1 MTQSTATDVNP
12 GEFTSP
18 DFVLFVVSS
27 YSVSRRRIEQLRAT
41 VRDHAGVAADLIRLD
56 TNGPDLLTALDD
68 RVAQGYRS
76 IRVQPLGL
84 PLSDSLLNWLPGVL
98 SHWRDTRSAAA
109 QILLG
114 SDQAAQQAGWGEFL
128 SAMLA
133 EPATPIE
140 DDIQPSLGKPGWTD
154 VPAFRHHLLVCTG
167 PRCQIHGSN
176 PLLQQLQETCRSQ
189 GVYQDCLIT
198 RTGCMCPCNQG
209 PLLAVYPQGG
219 WYRLSDTQAVEDF
232 VREVLVEGQE
242 CARLRVHQTE
252 TPTPNSKP
260 IFRESTIET
269 AAPTDSDFDTGSGA
283 DIGTDTG
290 LVGQYS

>member
-1 MTQSTATDVNP
+1 MTQSTATDANA
-12 GEFTSP
+12 GAGAKP

-41 VRDHAGVAADLIRLD
+41 VCDHAGTEADLIRLD

-68 RVAQGYRS
+68 RVAQGYRA

-98 SHWRDTRSAAA
+98 AHWRESRSASV

-128 SAMLA
+128 GAMLD

-140 DDIQPSLGKPGWTD
+140 EDTEPSLGKPGWTN
-154 VPAFRHHLLVCTG
+154 VPDFRYHLLVCTG

-176 PLLQQLQETCRSQ
+176 PLLQQLQANCRSQ
-189 GVYQDCLIT
+189 GVYKDCLIT
-198 RTGCMCPCNQG
+198 RAGCMFPCNQG
-209 PLLAVYPQGG
+209 PLVAVYPQGG
-219 WYRLSDTQAVEDF
+219 WYRLADTQAVEDF
-232 VREVLVEGQE
+232 VREVLVAGEE
-242 CARLRVHQTE
+242 CTRLRVHQTE

-260 IFRESTIET
+260 DYRESTIE
-269 AAPTDSDFDTGSGA
+269 SI
-283 DIGTDTG
+283 DIN
-290 LVGQYS
+290 